1 MAWHNP
7 LTANAIPEKLMQTW
21 IKICATT
28 CIEDA
33 LASIEAGANALGFV
47 FAPSK
52 RRVSPEQARAIVA
65 QLPENIERIGVFS
78 DETAERVA
86 DVVEQVGLTAVQLHG
101 LESPEAINELL
112 SKRKH
117 GPQIRV
123 IKTVLVNGNFA
134 TQFTRVCRD
143 YDCIDSILLD
153 SGAGSGRAFDWQA
166 VQPLLET
173 NRRRLIIAGGL
184 NSENVGEAIRK
195 FSPYGV
201 DVVSGVEREPG
212 RKDPEKL
219 KAFVAAV
226 RRAEQS

>member
-1 MAWHNP
+1 M
-7 LTANAIPEKLMQTW
+7 KTW

-33 LASIEAGANALGFV
+33 LASIDAGANALGFV

-52 RRVSPEQARAIVA
+52 RRVSPEQAKAIVA
-65 QLPENIERIGVFS
+65 QLPAGVERIGVFS

-86 DVVEQVGLTAVQLHG
+86 GMVKQTGLTGVQLHG
-101 LESPEAINELL
+101 NEPLASIHRLL
-112 SKRKH
+112 SCLKS
-117 GPQIRV
+117 GPQVRV
-123 IKTVLVNGNFA
+123 IKTVLVNGNFTA
-134 TQFTRVCRD
+134 QFSRVCRD
-143 YDCIDSILLD
+143 YDCVDSILLD
-153 SGAGSGRAFDWQA
+153 SGGGSGKTFDWQA
-166 VQPLLET
+166 VQPLIAE
-173 NRRRLIIAGGL
+173 NKKRLIVAGGL
-184 NSENVGEAIRK
+184 NPENVGEALGR

-201 DVVSGVEREPG
+201 DVVTGVEREPG

>member
-1 MAWHNP
+1 MR
-7 LTANAIPEKLMQTW
+7 TW

-52 RRVSPEQARAIVA
+52 RRVSPEQAGAIVA
-65 QLPENIERIGVFS
+65 QLPANIERIGVFS
-78 DETAERVA
+78 NETAERVA

-101 LESPEAINELL
+101 QEPPELINDLL
-112 SKRKH
+112 SRRKH
-117 GPQIRV
+117 EVQVRV
-123 IKTVLVNGNFA
+123 IKTVLVNGSFA
-134 TQFTRVCRD
+134 AQFARVCRD

-153 SGAGSGRAFDWQA
+153 SGAGSGKTFDWQS
-166 VQPLLET
+166 VQPMLGT

-184 NSENVGEAIRK
+184 NPENVGEAIRR

-219 KAFVAAV
+219 KAFVTAV

>member
-1 MAWHNP
+1 M
-7 LTANAIPEKLMQTW
+7 KTW

-33 LASIEAGANALGFV
+33 LASIDAGANALGFV

-52 RRVSPEQARAIVA
+52 RRVSPEQAKAIVA
-65 QLPENIERIGVFS
+65 QLPAGVERIGVFS

-86 DVVEQVGLTAVQLHG
+86 GMVKQAGLTGVQLHG
-101 LESPEAINELL
+101 NEPLASIHRLL
-112 SKRKH
+112 SCLKS
-117 GPQIRV
+117 GPQLRV
-123 IKTVLVNGNFA
+123 IKTVLVNGNFTA
-134 TQFTRVCRD
+134 QFSRVCRD
-143 YDCIDSILLD
+143 YDCVDSILLD
-153 SGAGSGRAFDWQA
+153 SGGGSGKTFDWQA
-166 VQPLLET
+166 VQPLIAE
-173 NRRRLIIAGGL
+173 NKKRLIVAGGL
-184 NSENVGEAIRK
+184 NPENVGEALGR

-201 DVVSGVEREPG
+201 DVVTGVEREPG